1 MKFLTSDSIFVGASA
16 LLITSL
22 SILLY
27 ADFNRKVEAGN
38 VKQIGTIT
46 FKRQVAQR
54 KYLAQVVW
62 EDVEQDVP
70 VYNNDSIRTATDS
83 EAVIHLGDGTDINI
97 DENSMIMLST
107 LEDEININFEHGTIS
122 ANRSGVSGVDIAAI
136 NIRSQDTT
144 VSIDKSNIQLTQMD
158 NQSLDLTVSDGTAKV
173 SSGKEET
180 LVNTN
185 EKALISADRKETK
198 IVKLNFILK
207 EPGPDR
213 FYMLDAQ
220 SGDII
225 FIWDAEGN
233 VQDFTLEISGD
244 RDFKKLLVSRKT
256 GAGKQ
261 TVEKLNNG
269 MYYWRVSA
277 FNGDT
282 KQAEYSEIR
291 KVNLLFKKP
300 VKPVAP
306 VQGELISQTAG
317 ENSVSFRWIDDELA
331 NDYELEISQD
341 KEFKTP
347 GAIHKTRLKNIV
359 IDNLAQGEY
368 YWRVKS
374 NITTGIDSFS
384 RTSLV
389 SSFRVEKGRM
399 LNPPV
404 LVTPATGD
412 SIDLTLLK
420 GKGIMFSWNN
430 DPGYS
435 GYEIEI
441 SRNETFTDLVTS
453 GKRNVNFLELK
464 DQVQPGKFYWRV
476 RGVQKNTNEKN
487 TSLISVFDVVAK
499 ENIVLV
505 SPAEGAEFKIPAE
518 DNKTDVKFSWNPVNA
533 KGNYKIQVSK
543 NRDFSDIKVNEK
555 SLGSSTTI
563 ALDDSGEYYWRVLFV
578 DEKGAESIK
587 SISSRFKVFTEEKKT
602 GKSFVLVKSPVAG
615 SRIYI
620 NSKYKGQTSVK
631 QDVSPDQ
638 KIQVRV
644 VTKSFYDYNTRVTVK
659 EGETLL
665 VTPKLEKVRKLQRV
679 KWSSAFK
686 SPVVSAPVYAKDRII
701 TLTEDGTVTVLNKS
715 GSVVFSSKVGK
726 RFDSKA
732 VVYKN
737 NAYFVDVKGMLY
749 SLDIVQGKINWKV
762 TTKGPALFK
771 TGPVVVDDIIYVASN
786 SGTVSAF
793 DLTGKNVW
801 ENNLDEGVY
810 NSIMVYKSN
819 VIIATDTLTL
829 YALNAEDGDEEW
841 SADLDD
847 RVITL
852 TPLAYSD
859 NIYFGCYS
867 GKFYSINADTGDL
880 AWTFMTGGPIYSSP
894 ALYKKSILFGSDD
907 GYLYSLDY
915 EKGTLIWKFKA
926 GSPVNSSPIV
936 AFESVFVT
944 ADRTLFALD
953 PVKGT
958 VLWQNSFDSRIKTSP
973 AIADDTV
980 ILGLANGRVVSVRNT
995 LTETVE
1001 K

>member
-1 MKFLTSDSIFVGASA
+1 MKFLTSDSIVVGASA

-22 SILLY
+22 SIFLY
-27 ADFNRKVEAGN
+27 ADFNRKIDAGN

-107 LEDEININFEHGTIS
+107 LEDSININFEHGTIS

-173 SSGKEET
+173 MSGKEET

-185 EKALISADRKETK
+185 EKALISADRKETR
-198 IVKLNFILK
+198 IVKLNFLLK

-213 FYMLDAQ
+213 FYMLDAEP
-220 SGDII
+220 GDIT
-225 FIWDAEGN
+225 FMWDAEGN
-233 VQDFTLEISGD
+233 VQNFSLEISGD
-244 RDFKKLLVSRKT
+244 RDFKKILASRKT

-261 TVEKLNNG
+261 SVEKLDSG
-269 MYYWRVSA
+269 VYYWRVSA
-277 FNGDT
+277 FNVDT
-282 KQAEYSEIR
+282 KQEEFSEIR
-291 KVNLLFKKP
+291 KVNLLFNKP

-306 VQGELISQTAG
+306 YQGELISQTAG
-317 ENSVSFRWIDDELA
+317 ENAVPFRWVDDEQA
-331 NDYELEISQD
+331 NDYDLEISQD
-341 KEFKTP
+341 KEFKSP
-347 GAIHKTRLKNIV
+347 GAIYKTKLKNIV

-374 NITTGIDSFS
+374 NITTGVDTFT
-384 RTSLV
+384 RTSAV
-389 SSFRVEKGRM
+389 SSFRIEKGRM
-399 LNPPV
+399 INPPA
-404 LVTPATGD
+404 LLTPATGD
-412 SIDLTLLK
+412 SIDLAQLK

-430 DPGYS
+430 DPGYT

-441 SRNETFTDLVTS
+441 SRNETFTDLVMR
-453 GKRNVNFLELK
+453 GERNVNFLELK
-464 DQVQPGKFYWRV
+464 EQVQPGKFYWRV
-476 RGVQKNTNEKN
+476 RGVQRNTNEKN
-487 TSLISVFDVVAK
+487 TSLIGMFDVVAK
-499 ENIVLV
+499 ENLVLV
-505 SPAEGAEFKIPAE
+505 SPAEGAEFKIPAD

-533 KGNYKIQVSK
+533 MGMYKLQVSR
-543 NRDFSDIKVNEK
+543 NRDFSDLKGNEK
-555 SLGSSTTI
+555 IQGSSATI
-563 ALDDSGEYYWRVLFV
+563 ALDDSGEYYWRVLFI
-578 DEKGAESIK
+578 DEKGVESIR
-587 SISSRFKVFTEEKKT
+587 SSSARFRVFSEEKKA

-644 VTKSFYDYNTRVTVK
+644 VTRSFYDYTTTVTVK

-665 VTPKLEKVRKLQRV
+665 ITPRLEKVRKLQRV
-679 KWSSAFK
+679 RWSSVFK

-715 GSVVFSSKVGK
+715 GGVVFSNKVAK

-793 DLTGKNVW
+793 DQAGKIIW
-801 ENNLDEGVY
+801 ENDLEEGVY
-810 NSIMVYKSN
+810 NSIMVYRSN
-819 VIIATDTLTL
+819 VIVATDTLTM
-829 YALNAEDGDEEW
+829 YALNSKDGDEEW

-852 TPLAYSD
+852 TPLAYGD
-859 NIYFGCYS
+859 NIFFGCYS
-867 GKFYSINADTGDL
+867 GKFYSINADKGKIT
-880 AWTFMTGGPIYSSP
+880 WEFMAGGPIYSSP
-894 ALYKKSILFGSDD
+894 ALYKKNILFGSDD
-907 GYLYSLDY
+907 GYLYSLDN
-915 EKGTLIWKFKA
+915 EKGTLVWKFKA
-926 GSPVNSSPIV
+926 GSPVQSSPIV

-958 VLWQNSFDSRIKTSP
+958 ILWQNSFDSSIKTSP
-973 AIADDTV
+973 AIADDSV

-995 LTETVE
+995 LVETIE